1 MRLPR
6 KFMAFIIAY
15 RELEHVGKTV
25 GALLRNYLITGI
37 LVSLPLVVTVW
48 VLLALFRTVDGSLG
62 AVLAWIIGL
71 FTGEALRIPGAGFVL
86 TAVVLVLIGMVA
98 TNVFGRRLVTFAES
112 ILLKFPLVRPVYLGV
127 KQIIDAFSV
136 QKGSFREV
144 VLVEYPR
151 RGMYALGF
159 VTNDSGHELE
169 ARIGKPA
176 KMIFVPTV
184 PNPTSG
190 FVLVVPADELTPLD
204 MSTEEAFKLLLSGG
218 LVMPEWSPAEVDSGD
233 DTGEV
238 PAE

>member
-1 MRLPR
+1 MV
-6 KFMAFIIAY
+6 FIIVY
-15 RELEHVGKTV
+15 KELELVGKTV
-25 GALLRNYLITGI
+25 GALLRTYLITGI

-48 VLLALFRTVDGSLG
+48 VLLAVFRTVDGSLG

-86 TAVVLVLIGMVA
+86 TAVVLVGIGMIA
-98 TNVFGRRLVTFAES
+98 TNVFGRRLVEFAER

-151 RGMYALGF
+151 AGMYALGF
-159 VTNDSGHELE
+159 VTNESGHELE

-190 FVLVVPADELTPLD
+190 FVLVVPEDQLTPLD

-218 LVMPEWSPAEVDSGD
+218 LVMPEWKPADADPDGD
-233 DTGEV
+233 AGASDGNGGT
-238 PAE
+238 A